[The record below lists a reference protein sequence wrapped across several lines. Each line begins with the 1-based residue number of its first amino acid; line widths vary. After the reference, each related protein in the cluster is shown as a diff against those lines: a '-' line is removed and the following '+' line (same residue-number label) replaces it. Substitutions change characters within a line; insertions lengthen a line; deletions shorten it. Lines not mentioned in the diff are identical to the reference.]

1 MSIRFRRFFRLKCL
15 TELLQE
21 IFSHQTCPEQSRGD
35 AKNAKKKY
43 FPLSPNLACSAPLR
57 ESSLFRFCR
66 FNREFQICLASSLL
80 FPLTALFVLACPP
93 AHAAAP
99 STKVLMTTGSLSE
112 REGVL
117 YVAQDYGFFRK
128 YGLDLTLVQVRNG
141 PVGMSALASGESL
154 LHWGSVSAANLGAI
168 SEGADLVFVAGFI
181 NKLTGTFVANPKIK
195 DPAELKGKALG
206 VNSLSGGAWIFTML
220 TLDHWGL
227 VPERDKIQFR
237 ALGDNSVIS
246 QALLAGNVDAAYL
259 GYTFGKLVQSKGFRM
274 LADLEK
280 LPIPYQGSGII
291 SRRSAI
297 ASSPVIVENVLRALL
312 DGVGFI
318 RNPENKSQVIKSL
331 ARGLRLKRV
340 EDAEEGYQSITGI
353 YEKKIYPSVDGIRNV
368 IRLLGT
374 NNEKIRRLKAE
385 ELVDDSLVKKLE
397 KEGRF

>member
-1 MSIRFRRFFRLKCL
+1 M
-15 TELLQE
+15 
-21 IFSHQTCPEQSRGD
+21 
-35 AKNAKKKY
+35 
-43 FPLSPNLACSAPLR
+43 
-57 ESSLFRFCR
+57 
-66 FNREFQICLASSLL
+66 
-80 FPLTALFVLACPP
+80 
-93 AHAAAP
+93 
-99 STKVLMTTGSLSE
+99 
-112 REGVL
+112 
-117 YVAQDYGFFRK
+117 
-128 YGLDLTLVQVRNG
+128 
-141 PVGMSALASGESL
+141 

-168 SEGADLVFVAGFI
+168 AEGADLVFVAGFI

-195 DPAELKGKALG
+195 NPAELKGKALG

-237 ALGDNSVIS
+237 ALGDNSVVS

-374 NNEKIRRLKAE
+374 NNEKVRRLKAE

-397 KEGRF
+397 KEARF